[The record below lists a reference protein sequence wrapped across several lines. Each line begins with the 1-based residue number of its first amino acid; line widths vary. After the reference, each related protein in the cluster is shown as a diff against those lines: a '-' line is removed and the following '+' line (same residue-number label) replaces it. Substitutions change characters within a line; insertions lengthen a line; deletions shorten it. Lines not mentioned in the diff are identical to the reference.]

1 MTGRD
6 EHMLNVSLKWRNRT
20 KFGPDRTTRR
30 NVGKCEKA
38 LDDWSADTDEKTGTC
53 MKNQNCTACDTM
65 LFTEGANFASSG
77 ANKSRCI
84 RAMMSVINNAGC
96 NPTAKSTACRANFV

>member
-38 LDDWSADTDEKTGTC
+38 LDDWSADTDEKAGTC

-65 LFTEGANFASSG
+65 LFTEGANFVIAGSTTSSIANTNFASF
-77 ANKSRCI
+77 ANKMTDSFCQY
-84 RAMMSVINNAGC
+84 
-96 NPTAKSTACRANFV
+96 T